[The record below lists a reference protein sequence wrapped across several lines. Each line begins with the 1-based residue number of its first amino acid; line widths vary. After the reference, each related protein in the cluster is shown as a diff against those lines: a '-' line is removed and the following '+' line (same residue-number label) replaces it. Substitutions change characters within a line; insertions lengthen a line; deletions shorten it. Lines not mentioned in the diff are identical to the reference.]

1 MMSISKYFFLNFN
14 SLCIFILSYKFP
26 GGSLS
31 QRTRFRESK
40 IDITRRTGGGGSLL
54 ESQPRLSGNSNSNN
68 NSSRS
73 PRLLDKRN
81 VFDFS
86 GRRLLPIKGG
96 YVVAVQANSLL
107 KWWLWV
113 CLPSKKKE
121 AFDQCFGSGLDPDS
135 TRSVDPDPGGQ
146 K

>member
-1 MMSISKYFFLNFN
+1 MSKSKYFVIEFVSFL
-14 SLCIFILSYKFP
+14 IFS

-40 IDITRRTGGGGSLL
+40 IDITRRTGGGGGSGGSLL

-86 GRRLLPIKGG
+86 GMRLLP
-96 YVVAVQANSLL
+96 
-107 KWWLWV
+107 
-113 CLPSKKKE
+113 
-121 AFDQCFGSGLDPDS
+121 
-135 TRSVDPDPGGQ
+135 
-146 K
+146 